1 MKNFFNYVLISI
13 STLIVGFT
21 AMALPFKL
29 FDELSRTEMRILLF
43 AEIVIYFSIV
53 SIYFLIKEKKEESI
67 KKEKRFKELHN
78 DRVTKRQQ
86 ELQGL
91 KISNYDYAA

>member
-13 STLIVGFT
+13 STLIVGFG

-53 SIYFLIKEKKEESI
+53 SIYFIMKEKKEENI
-67 KKEKRFKELHN
+67 KKEKRFKEMHN
-78 DRVTKRQQ
+78 DRIIKREK

-91 KISNYDYAA
+91 KISNYDFAA